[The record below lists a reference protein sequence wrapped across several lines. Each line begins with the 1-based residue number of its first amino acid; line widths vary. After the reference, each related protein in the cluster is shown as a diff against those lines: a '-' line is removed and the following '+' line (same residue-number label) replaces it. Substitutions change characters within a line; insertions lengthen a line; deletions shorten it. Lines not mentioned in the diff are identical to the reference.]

1 MKNFNL
7 KLCTLSGLSEIG
19 RNCTIVEY
27 KNSILLVDFGLSFPD
42 QTLYGIDYMIP
53 NMSYLKKNKKKIK
66 GILITHGHLDHTGG
80 IPYLLQEIGFP
91 PIYAG
96 EFANSLI
103 KKRLKEFGL
112 DKKAKF
118 IDMHPNQIV
127 DLKDFKFKFINIT
140 HGIPDSYVIV
150 VQGKDHAGNVFFSG
164 DYKIDKNPVL
174 EDETDYE
181 ALKELQ
187 GKIDIAMLEST
198 YPDAEGHS
206 LSETKIAE
214 NLEEVISGWKGRI
227 VVSQFSSN
235 ISRLKS
241 IVEIGDK
248 LNKKIFISG
257 RSLHNSLELAMNQG
271 LIRPKPGLIVDE
283 RKLRDY
289 PDDKILYVCTGSQ
302 GEKYAAL
309 ARISRGEHQFF
320 KIKDNDL
327 VILSNSEIPGNI
339 FEIEKMT
346 DRLLKRGVDL
356 VKSNMSD
363 IHASGHGLNGD
374 RKFLYRLLKPKR
386 IIPYH
391 GNLTKRYQISKNY
404 VKWGADKDEIYLS
417 LDGQFWEF
425 DKKKGILDRGKQV
438 ASKPLLIDG
447 LGIAESGDLVIK
459 DREQLSQYGVLVGF
473 ININDKTKKI
483 QGNIRFT
490 SRGFVYSDNTI
501 KLYKELD
508 NVVRDTHRYW
518 LNKKKHK
525 KNWKIDL
532 RDTLIN
538 KLNKAIYKRTERDP
552 VILLML
558 D

>member
-7 KLCTLSGLSEIG
+7 KICTLSGLSEIG
-19 RNCTIVEY
+19 RNCTFLEY
-27 KNSILLVDFGLSFPD
+27 KNSIILVDFGLSFPD

-53 NMSYLKKNKKKIK
+53 NMTYLKKNKKKIK
-66 GILITHGHLDHTGG
+66 GILITHGHLDHIGG
-80 IPYLLQEIGFP
+80 IPYLLKEIGFP
-91 PIYAG
+91 TIYAG
-96 EFANSLI
+96 EFTNALI
-103 KKRLKEFGL
+103 KEKLKEFGL

-118 IDMHPNQIV
+118 FDMHPNQIV
-127 DLKDFKFKFINIT
+127 DLGDFKSKFINVT
-140 HGIPDSYVIV
+140 HGIPDSYIIV
-150 VQGKDHAGNVFFSG
+150 VQGKNNAGNILFSG
-164 DYKIDKNPVL
+164 DYKIDRKPVL
-174 EDETDYE
+174 EAETDYE
-181 ALKELQ
+181 SLKKLQ

-206 LSETKIAE
+206 LSETEIAE
-214 NLEEVISGWKGRI
+214 NLEEVISSWDGRI

-241 IVEIGDK
+241 LVEIGEK

-257 RSLHNSLELAMNQG
+257 RSLHTSLELAKNQG
-271 LIRPKPGLIVDE
+271 LIKPKPGLIEDE
-283 RKLRDY
+283 RKLKDY
-289 PDDKILYVCTGSQ
+289 PDNKILYICTGSQ

-309 ARISRGEHQFF
+309 ARISRGEHHFF

-346 DRLLKRGVDL
+346 DRLLKRGVEL
-356 VKSNMSD
+356 VKSNMAD
-363 IHASGHGLNGD
+363 IHASGHGLNKD
-374 RKFLYRLLKPKR
+374 REILYKLIKPKK

-417 LDGQFWEF
+417 LDGQFWDF
-425 DKKKGILDRGKQV
+425 DKKTGKLDRGIQV
-438 ASKPLLIDG
+438 SSKPLLIDG

-459 DREQLSQYGVLVGF
+459 DREQLSEYGVLVGV
-473 ININDKTKKI
+473 INVSDKTKELK
-483 QGNIRFT
+483 GKIRFT

-508 NVVRDTHRYW
+508 TVVRDTHRHW
-518 LNKKKHK
+518 LQKKKHK

-538 KLNKAIYKRTERDP
+538 SLNKVIYKRTERDP
-552 VILLML
+552 VILLMVE
-558 D
+558 